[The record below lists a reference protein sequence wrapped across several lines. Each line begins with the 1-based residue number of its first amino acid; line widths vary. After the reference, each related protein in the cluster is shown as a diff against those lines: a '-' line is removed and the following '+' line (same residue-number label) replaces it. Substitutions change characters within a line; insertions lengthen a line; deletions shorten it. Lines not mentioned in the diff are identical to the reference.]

1 VKDLRSYNVAMV
13 ALLSSI
19 AFGVAGQ
26 LLMKLAALRSI
37 VGVSLSSVSV
47 LALALAIYSLGV
59 VFWMVA
65 LRWLALSV
73 AYPVT
78 SLSYIGV
85 LWGSWYWFSE
95 SVSALRVLGVTLIF
109 IGVTLIVWNK
119 PRSR

>member
-1 VKDLRSYNVAMV
+1 M
-13 ALLSSI
+13 SSI

-26 LLMKLAALRSI
+26 LLMKHAALRSI
-37 VGVSLSSVSV
+37 VGLSLSSVSV
-47 LALALAIYSLGV
+47 LALAFAVYSLGI

-65 LRWLALSV
+65 LRWLPLSI

-78 SLSYIGV
+78 SLSYVGV

-95 SVSALRVLGVTLIF
+95 SISSLRVLGVTLIF

-119 PRSR
+119 SSAR

>member
-1 VKDLRSYNVAMV
+1 MV
-13 ALLSSI
+13 ALLLSI

-37 VGVSLSSVSV
+37 VGPLSLPSVS
-47 LALALAIYSLGV
+47 ALALAFSIYSIGI

-85 LWGSWYWFSE
+85 LWGSCYWFSE
-95 SVSALRVLGVTLIF
+95 SISGLRVLGVTLIF
-109 IGVTLIVWNK
+109 IGVTLIVWNR

>member
-1 VKDLRSYNVAMV
+1 MV

-78 SLSYIGV
+78 SMSYIGV

-109 IGVTLIVWNK
+109 IGVTLLVWNK
-119 PRSR
+119 PRSL